1 MKTRY
6 PIYITTAAA
15 CITLAGCGSI
25 NLPLIGG
32 GGEKT
37 PDREISNQLPTDREH
52 IHGPHKEHNFSIADL
67 EEGVVTGD
75 WTIETVNGE
84 KVVSETPAYIKF
96 VPSEKRIYGSNGCN
110 TINGGYTYDKEA
122 HTLRFSQIATTMRL
136 CGTPGITDLDI
147 NAALANTT
155 TYSWDHTGDEYYL
168 YLKDDNGVELLKL
181 MHQNFDFL
189 NGSWQVTAIEEE
201 PVDNP
206 EMRLVIDVDG
216 GKIHGNTGCN
226 ILNGTM
232 DVDME
237 TANTLSFQD
246 IVTTRMACPDPSLQ
260 TRLIVAL
267 EDAAHARPVDADQVV
282 LLNLLRKPVL
292 TLRRL

>member
-1 MKTRY
+1 MNKIH
-6 PIYITTAAA
+6 PIYLASATVCLA
-15 CITLAGCGSI
+15 LAGCGSI

-32 GGEKT
+32 GDKT
-37 PDREISNQLPTDREH
+37 PEREISNELPTDREH
-52 IHGPHKEHNFSIADL
+52 IRHASHKEHNFSIADL

-84 KVVSETPAYIKF
+84 NVVAETPAYIKF
-96 VPSEKRIYGSNGCN
+96 VPSEKRIYGCNGCN
-110 TINGGYTYDKEA
+110 TINGSYAYDKVA
-122 HTLRFSQIATTMRL
+122 HTLSFSQIATTMRL

-155 TYSWDHTGDEYYL
+155 NYSWDHNGDEYFL
-168 YLKDDNGVELLKL
+168 YLKDQNGVVLLKL

-246 IVTTRMACPDPSLQ
+246 ITITRMACPNPSLQ

-267 EDAAHARPVDADQVV
+267 EDAAHARPLDADRVV

-292 TLRRL
+292 TLRRI